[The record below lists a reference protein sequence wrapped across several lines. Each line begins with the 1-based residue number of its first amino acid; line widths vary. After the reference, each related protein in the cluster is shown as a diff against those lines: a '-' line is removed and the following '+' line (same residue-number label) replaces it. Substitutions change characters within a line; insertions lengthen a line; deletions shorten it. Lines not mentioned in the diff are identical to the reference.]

1 MAEPLS
7 PKSSSVYHYCLC
19 ATVAEKAL
27 KNLLE
32 AHGHGSY
39 RVNDPWLIGQEL
51 LADAQRANQSL
62 PLLLASGSPLA
73 FSHWSHVVSIEVVE
87 LHKGAFESACE
98 IDQPQPVNPIFAPI
112 DALMLKPGDDQ
123 LRREALEGIRQH
135 RQALTAAHLH
145 PYAICETPGFLL
157 DLDR

>member
-1 MAEPLS
+1 MTAQQNQN
-7 PKSSSVYHYCLC
+7 SSSIYPYCLC
-19 ATVAEKAL
+19 ATVAERAL
-27 KNLLE
+27 NNLLE

-39 RVNDPWLIGQEL
+39 RVSDPWLVGREML
-51 LADAQRANQSL
+51 EDARRADQSL
-62 PLLLASGSPLA
+62 PLLLASGTPLA
-73 FSHWSHVVSIEVVE
+73 FTHWSHIVSIEVVE

-112 DALMLKPGDDQ
+112 DSLMLKPGDDQ
-123 LRREALEGIRQH
+123 LRREMLEGIRKH

-157 DLDR
+157 ELDH

>member
-1 MAEPLS
+1 MADQQNQSLPS
-7 PKSSSVYHYCLC
+7 IYPYCLC

-39 RVNDPWLIGQEL
+39 RVTDPWLVAREM
-51 LADAQRANQSL
+51 LADAQSRDQSL
-62 PLLLASGSPLA
+62 PLLLASGSPVL
-73 FSHWSHVVSIEVVE
+73 FTHWSHVVSIEVVE

-112 DALMLKPGDDQ
+112 DSLMLKPGEDQ
-123 LRREALEGIRQH
+123 LRREALEGIRKH
-135 RQALTAAHLH
+135 RQELTAAHLH

-157 DLDR
+157 ESDH